1 MDQYVSGAI
10 QLQYL
15 KTFNVKISDFRK
27 FYYLA
32 YALSSRNLQLQNKIF

>member
-15 KTFNVKISDFRK
+15 KTFNVKFLILEK

-32 YALSSRNLQLQNKIF
+32 YA